1 MDFRQTAMVIDV
13 PRQDLTVIDLFAGC
27 GGMTQGFV
35 DAGFTPVMAIEMNP
49 HAAATY
55 AANFD
60 PDLTH
65 TLCADISEVATADI
79 PAADVVIGGPPCQGF
94 SALGRQK
101 KDDPRNKLWMEYVR
115 VVRAAQ
121 PEFFVLENVDRF
133 MASGEFELLS
143 HEVDKGLLKDYE
155 IRTAVLNAADYGAPQ
170 RRKRTIVIGSRRG
183 QPTMPNPTHG
193 RKATLDRAPWTTL
206 ATALDGIP
214 FRARSS
220 GPLPSNDMNIF
231 DQKIAGPFTMEELH
245 FGRNATQLSRD
256 RYEVIPPG
264 GGRFDLGRERPD
276 LLPPC
281 WRNKPTGT
289 SDVMGRL
296 EWDKPSVTIR
306 TEFFK
311 PEKGRYLHPQWEQ
324 ARRSE
329 QVNRVITHRE
339 AATIQT
345 FPDHFL
351 WCGTKTEIARQ
362 IGNAVPPVLARAL
375 AEHIANELVGTIP
388 KSLSA

>member
-1 MDFRQTAMVIDV
+1 MVMCV
-13 PRQDLTVIDLFAGC
+13 LRHDLTVIDLFAGC

-65 TLCADISEVATADI
+65 TLCADITEVATADI
-79 PAADVVIGGPPCQGF
+79 PKADVVIGGPPCQGF

-121 PEFFVLENVDRF
+121 PEFFVIENVDRF
-133 MASGEFELLS
+133 MASGEFELLT
-143 HEVDKGLLKDYE
+143 HEVESGQLHDYE
-155 IRTAVLNAADYGAPQ
+155 ICTAVLNAADFGAPQ

-183 QPTMPNPTHG
+183 APTMPGPTHG
-193 RKATLDRAPWTTL
+193 RGATLDREPWATL
-206 ATALDGIP
+206 ASALEGIP
-214 FRARSS
+214 LQAHSS
-220 GPLPSNDMNIF
+220 GPLPPNEMEIF
-231 DQKIAGPFTMEELH
+231 DQTIAGPFTMEDLH

-264 GGRFDLGRERPD
+264 GGRFDLMRERPD

-311 PEKGRYLHPQWEQ
+311 PEKGRYLHPQWNPDHP
-324 ARRSE
+324 SG

-345 FPDHFL
+345 FPVHFL

-375 AEHIANELVGTIP
+375 AEHIASELVGAIP
-388 KSLSA
+388 RPMSA

>member
-1 MDFRQTAMVIDV
+1 MVVCV
-13 PRQDLTVIDLFAGC
+13 PCPDLTVIDLFAGC

-35 DAGFTPVMAIEMNP
+35 DAGFTPVLAVEMNP

-55 AANFD
+55 AVNFD

-65 TLCADISEVATADI
+65 TLCADIAEVRTADI
-79 PAADVVIGGPPCQGF
+79 PRADVVIGGPPCQGF

-101 KDDPRNKLWMEYVR
+101 KTDPRNKLWMEYVR
-115 VVRAAQ
+115 VVQAAQ
-121 PEFFVLENVDRF
+121 PEFFVIENVDRF
-133 MASGEFELLS
+133 MASGEFVLLTS
-143 HEVDKGLLKDYE
+143 EVESGSLQDYE
-155 IRTAVLNAADYGAPQ
+155 ICTAVLNAADFGAPQ
-170 RRKRTIVIGSRRG
+170 RRKRTIVIGRRRG
-183 QPTMPNPTHG
+183 TPTMPDPTHG
-193 RKATLDRAPWTTL
+193 RGATLGRAPWATL
-206 ATALDGIP
+206 AGALAGIP
-214 FRARSS
+214 FGAGDAS
-220 GPLPSNDMNIF
+220 PLPSNTMDIF
-231 DQKIAGPFTMEELH
+231 DRTIAGPFTMEELH
-245 FGRNATQLSRD
+245 FGRNATQLSLD

-311 PEKGRYLHPQWEQ
+311 PEKGRYLHPQWHPT
-324 ARRSE
+324 RRSE
-329 QVNRVITHRE
+329 RVDRVITHRE

-345 FPDHFL
+345 FPTHFL

-362 IGNAVPPVLARAL
+362 IGNAVPPVLAQA
-375 AEHIANELVGTIP
+375 IAHQIAGELTAANLTSVA
-388 KSLSA
+388 S